1 MKLEKMKLLGGGGLI
16 FLTTFSV
23 VSCSHNSTNKNTI
36 SEENDNLLNLGL
48 HLNENGKQ
56 KTLNQFYDEY
66 VVSGTL
72 VLEKYT
78 NWNSIVSIASTNKVN
93 IVFDSLTI
101 KENVIDVKCKINNE
115 YDSFVLIGF
124 KTNQEMLDDCVNKF
138 NLVASEKSVIFTS
151 EEIYNAYI
159 KDTSENKNLLFINNF
174 ELTNEESALYVGLN
188 NNNLI
193 YKENKYNQEINV
205 QIESVKWN
213 NDEIDNDIKG
223 TKITVNFVF
232 EYTDSL
238 NNKKYTVN
246 KNMQISGFLSYQQKF
261 DNLIEDFE
269 KTVIVAKNNQE
280 YNEEKLTPSIVIEQ
294 FNSSSTYEEKF
305 EILNKNTTINSINVF
320 NNKSGQESLAIID
333 GVSLDKNDDT
343 ALYIDCSFVWNKI
356 IKKGIKLRITQ
367 FKSTSD
373 YINNINDVLSQT
385 SFKLTNQ
392 GINVSS
398 TYVVSEFKID
408 PDTIWKYINRND
420 LPHLVGVNI
429 VIDSVISNDGQDVPT
444 KQKGTTLIIKGKYI
458 YNDKEYSIYFQPVKG
473 FKSLYSIV
481 ENDFIKKVN
490 SINLQLTTEAK
501 KELPSKVNSDNWKK
515 YVTNIPEDNI
525 ENYISNLSFNG
536 SNDDTGELA
545 VSFEYNHIFH
555 DVIITHKISQN
566 LNGMQTNTELATQN
580 YDQLSKKM
588 EKSNFM
594 DTIIKAGEKKSDYFS
609 SYFGSNNTT
618 FNALKELFN
627 FPILHGISIS
637 LNDLKYSKNDRSLS
651 DTQLKVDLK
660 ITNTY
665 TKKSFNKRYII
676 DGFMDPFNFGNTYLG
691 TIRNM
696 ISYNGKQTIKFNNPD
711 VKKWWD
717 VPNSWK
723 ASIPASWQ
731 NGWLWEGSGYGWG
744 YNEPY
749 TWFRNNDS
757 HKWINNSANGMNA
770 KQTAINIITNVLT
783 NSNMKFTLSNWSL
796 NNKTYGQVRTGY
808 KDDGGI
814 IRGDITCSITFRT
827 QAYDKKNHLANYNEI
842 TVDNVYVFIYFKDDF
857 WKK

>member
-1 MKLEKMKLLGGGGLI
+1 MI
-16 FLTTFSV
+16 
-23 VSCSHNSTNKNTI
+23 
-36 SEENDNLLNLGL
+36 
-48 HLNENGKQ
+48 
-56 KTLNQFYDEY
+56 
-66 VVSGTL
+66 SGTS

-78 NWNSIVSIASTNKVN
+78 NWNNIISIASMNKVN

-101 KENVIDVKCKINNE
+101 KENVIDVRCKINNE
-115 YDSFVLIGF
+115 SDSFVLIGF

-159 KDTSENKNLLFINNF
+159 KDTSANKNLLFVNNF
-174 ELTNEESALYVGLN
+174 ELTNKDSALYVGLN

-193 YKENKYNQEINV
+193 YKENKYDQEINI

-232 EYTDSL
+232 EYIDSL

-280 YNEEKLTPSIVIEQ
+280 YNDEKLTPSIVIEQ

-305 EILNKNTTINSINVF
+305 DILNKNTTIDSINVF

-333 GVSLDKNDDT
+333 GVSLDENDDT

-356 IKKGIKLRITQ
+356 IKKGIKLKITQ

-373 YINNINDVLSQT
+373 YVNNINDVLSQT

-398 TYVVSEFKID
+398 TYVVNEFKID

-420 LPHLVGVNI
+420 LPHLVGVNV

-481 ENDFIKKVN
+481 ENDFIKKAN

-555 DVIITHKISQN
+555 DVIITHKISQD

-594 DTIIKAGEKKSDYFS
+594 DTIIKVGEKKSDWFS
-609 SYFGSNNTT
+609 SYFGSTNKSLDG
-618 FNALKELFN
+618 LKELFN
-627 FPILHGISIS
+627 IPTIHGNTVSV
-637 LNDLKYSKNDRSLS
+637 NDIKYSKTDKSLN
-651 DTQLKVDLK
+651 DTQLKVNLK
-660 ITNTY
+660 LKNNY
-665 TKKSFNKRYII
+665 TSQFMDKEYII
-676 DGFMDPFNFGNTYLG
+676 NGFMDPFAFGDLYEGNV
-691 TIRNM
+691 RNY
-696 ISYNGKQTIKFNNPD
+696 INKKNANVKFNNPD
-711 VKKWWD
+711 IKNWND
-717 VPNSWK
+717 VPSVWK
-723 ASIPASWQ
+723 TNAAPNWQ

-744 YNEPY
+744 WSEPY
-749 TWFRNNDS
+749 TWYRNGDQN
-757 HKWINNSANGMNA
+757 KWINNSAGGFNA
-770 KQTAINIITNVLT
+770 KLTVTNIINDSLK
-783 NSNMKFTLSNWSL
+783 NSNFKVSISNWFL
-796 NNKTYGQVRTGY
+796 NNKTYGQKRTGY
-808 KDDGGI
+808 CDDGGI
-814 IRGDITCSITFRT
+814 VRGDAGCSLTFKT
-827 QAYDKKNHLANYNEI
+827 IAYDNKKHLADYNNATI
-842 TVDNVYVFIYFKDDF
+842 DNVYVFIYFKDNF